1 MTATAT
7 RPEQDAPAPAP
18 GPRGR
23 GLRAALLAVIA
34 VALVALGGG
43 LAVGLGIGASG
54 TPTAD
59 SVDAGFSRDMAVH
72 HRQGVEM
79 ANLALDRSADPEVR
93 QLAFDISSTQ
103 TNQAGQMEGW
113 LALWGLPRSGGDHM
127 AWMGD
132 AHAGHDMSGMSSDT
146 SSDSDGALMPGM
158 ATETEL
164 AELRTLTGTE
174 FDVQFLRLM
183 TRHHQGGFDMAQYAA
198 ENASE
203 AAVRTLARS
212 IAETQTAE
220 VTTMVGMLTARGGT
234 PLPAP

>member
-1 MTATAT
+1 MTGTAV
-7 RPEQDAPAPAP
+7 RPGQDAPAPAP
-18 GPRGR
+18 RRRGR

-43 LAVGLGIGASG
+43 LAVGLGIGQEG
-54 TPTAD
+54 TPAAD
-59 SVDAGFSRDMAVH
+59 SVDAGFSRDMALH

-79 ANLALDRSADPEVR
+79 ANLALERSEDAEVR

-103 TNQAGQMEGW
+103 TNQAGRMEGW
-113 LALWGLPRSGGDHM
+113 LSLWGLSRSGGEHM

-132 AHAGHDMSGMSSDT
+132 AHAGHDTSATSGP
-146 SSDSDGALMPGM
+146 GAPMPGM
-158 ATETEL
+158 ATEAEL
-164 AELRTLTGTE
+164 ADLRSLTGTA
-174 FDVQFLRLM
+174 FDVEFLRLM

-198 ENASE
+198 GNASE
-203 AAVRTLARS
+203 PAVRTLAGS
-212 IAETQTAE
+212 IADTQAAE

>member
-7 RPEQDAPAPAP
+7 RSEQDAPAPA
-18 GPRGR
+18 RRSR
-23 GLRAALLAVIA
+23 GLRAVLLAVIA

-43 LAVGLGIGASG
+43 LAVGLGIGATE

-72 HRQGVEM
+72 HRQGVEI
-79 ANLALDRSADPEVR
+79 ANLALDRSTDPEVR

-113 LALWGLPRSGGDHM
+113 LALWGLPRSGGEHM
-127 AWMGD
+127 AWMGGE
-132 AHAGHDMSGMSSDT
+132 HVGHDMSSMSG
-146 SSDSDGALMPGM
+146 SDGALMPGM
-158 ATETEL
+158 ATEAEL

-183 TRHHQGGFDMAQYAA
+183 IRHHQGGFEMAQDAA
-198 ENASE
+198 ENSSE
-203 AAVRTLARS
+203 TAVRTLARS

>member
-1 MTATAT
+1 MTVTAT

-18 GPRGR
+18 RSR
-23 GLRAALLAVIA
+23 GLRAVLLAVIA

-43 LAVGLGIGASG
+43 LAVGLGIGATE

-79 ANLALDRSADPEVR
+79 ANLALDRSTDPEVR

-113 LALWGLPRSGGDHM
+113 LALWGLPRSGGEHM
-127 AWMGD
+127 AWMGGE
-132 AHAGHDMSGMSSDT
+132 HVGHDMSPMSG
-146 SSDSDGALMPGM
+146 SDGALMPGM
-158 ATETEL
+158 ATEAEL

-183 TRHHQGGFDMAQYAA
+183 IRHHQGGFEMAQDAA
-198 ENASE
+198 ENGSE
-203 AAVRTLARS
+203 TAVRTLARS